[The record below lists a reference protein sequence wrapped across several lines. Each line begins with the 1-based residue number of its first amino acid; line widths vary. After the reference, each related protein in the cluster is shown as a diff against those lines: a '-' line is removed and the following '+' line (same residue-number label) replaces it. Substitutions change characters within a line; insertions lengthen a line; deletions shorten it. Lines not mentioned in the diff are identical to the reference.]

1 MAEIWEWKG
10 FSLTTSGWDL
20 TISGTGNRIGFCGG
34 SFGSSVGVNEWQDTT
49 WVTDDTMTTNY
60 GQINNNKYISSTEV
74 NTNNSGT
81 KTLISG
87 AVLLD
92 ECTVR
97 ISFTETGGGTQTSAT
112 RFYAYDGSTPTTAP
126 PGVSTVAFE
135 VDAAGGGGEPL
146 NINKDSD
153 AGGSLAWNSANG
165 IGSSTNKLQIASESS
180 ESTHYWYLGISA
192 SPTTVGLK
200 TQYVYRIETDYQ

>member
-34 SFGSSVGVNEWQDTT
+34 SFGSSVGVDEWQDTT
-49 WVTDDTMTTNY
+49 WVTDDTMVVNY

-74 NTNNSGT
+74 NTNQSGT

-87 AVLLD
+87 AVPID
-92 ECTVR
+92 ECSLR
-97 ISFTETGGGTQTSAT
+97 ISFTEDGGNTQTSST
-112 RFYAYDGSTPTTAP
+112 RFYAYDGTTPTTAP
-126 PGVSTVAFE
+126 PGINTVGFE
-135 VDAAGGGGEPL
+135 VDTASGGGDSL
-146 NINKDSD
+146 QVNKTSD
-153 AGGSLAWNSANG
+153 AGANLAWNSANG
-165 IGSSTNKLQIASESS
+165 IGSSTNKLQIASETSLA
-180 ESTHYWYLGISA
+180 THYWYLGVSA

-200 TQYVYRIETDYQ
+200 TSFVYRIETDYQ